1 MPASSTQRTCRG
13 PQRGGD
19 GTMEKEGNT
28 SSESQRS
35 SGSHPKRDEWKLWET
50 LVFVSPGC
58 FVSFPLNCLSLSERQ
73 LGAACQ

>member
-13 PQRGGD
+13 PQRGDD

-28 SSESQRS
+28 SNESQRS

-50 LVFVSPGC
+50 SVFVSPGC
-58 FVSFPLNCLSLSERQ
+58 FVSTL
-73 LGAACQ
+73 